1 MSCRNLIPKNGGGY
15 LLYFLAAAGMLAG
28 MLYYYCV
35 PPAIDGAGQL
45 AFLDLTA
52 RDSLFRW
59 FVSIVWLMIA
69 GMSFVLM
76 FFSCALRGGGLKS
89 VFWCSVGS
97 VAFVLSVDTVCSF
110 LPFLKK
116 LLDQKVME
124 YSGDEASSSMTF
136 WILGIISFLFVLSEV
151 CFLWRYIRS
160 MYGHRL
166 TLKFFFSCSALLL
179 IAAVVFHCA
188 IPAAD
193 SDTNAAMAHPAQG
206 TSQRAERLAPAPKK
220 PEKPAAERN
229 NRGGAPGT
237 VPNGNSPD
245 ETDEADEAED
255 DFRYVAYETP
265 AESNSAA
272 ATAPQT
278 GSLSAGSL
286 SAGSKTT
293 ESERMRVKRW
303 EDIFGWEKTAEEYL
317 GMKVDIEEVLGL
329 DASVEELLFG
339 SDATLDLVRTREAL
353 RQGTYGFFLLFFSM
367 GLGLLAR
374 AERLGIDKQIKMG
387 RYNFINHP
395 ERMLAD
401 DL

>member
-35 PPAIDGAGQL
+35 PPSVEGAGQL

-59 FVSIVWLMIA
+59 FVSIVWLLIA

-89 VFWCSVGS
+89 IFWCSVGS

-166 TLKFFFSCSALLL
+166 TLKFFFSCSAILLV
-179 IAAVVFHCA
+179 AAVVFHCA

-193 SDTNAAMAHPAQG
+193 SGAAAVSADTAHG
-206 TSQRAERLAPAPKK
+206 TSQRAERLAPVPNKT
-220 PEKPAAERN
+220 EKPAADRGER
-229 NRGGAPGT
+229 T
-237 VPNGNSPD
+237 SD
-245 ETDEADEAED
+245 ADEAPNNPSPSPREESEETEEAD

-265 AESNSAA
+265 AESPSADH
-272 ATAPQT
+272 APNGVQ
-278 GSLSAGSL
+278 A
-286 SAGSKTT
+286 T
-293 ESERMRVKRW
+293 ESERSRVNRW

-317 GMKVDIEEVLGL
+317 GMKVELEEVIGL

-339 SDATLDLVRTREAL
+339 ADADLDLVRTREAL
-353 RQGTYGFFLLFFSM
+353 RQGAYGFFLLFFSM
-367 GLGLLAR
+367 GLALLAR
-374 AERLGIDKQIKMG
+374 AERLGIDKQIKLG

-395 ERMLAD
+395 ERILAD